1 MSDLAEA
8 FALGLKLIFAG
19 DAEVYEVVG
28 RTLAIS
34 CASVV
39 IGTLLFLPMGSVI
52 YYYSFPGKRL
62 LITFIRTL
70 YSMPTVF
77 VGLLVFIALSRA
89 GPLGG
94 LELLFTPTAIVI
106 GEVILISPILLGLT
120 ISALGAVPPDIRDT
134 ATSLGATRLQTMLAV
149 GREARHG
156 VATGVLMAY
165 GRAVSE
171 VGVAL
176 MVGGNIRGFTRTLT
190 TAMSLETSM
199 GNIEF
204 SMALGLVLMS
214 IAFTVSLV
222 AYRLQQR

>member
-34 CASVV
+34 CVSVV

-77 VGLLVFIALSRA
+77 VGLLVFISLSRT

-120 ISALGAVPPDIRDT
+120 ISALGAVPTDIRDT

-149 GREARHG
+149 AREARHG

>member
-1 MSDLAEA
+1 MA
-8 FALGLKLIFAG
+8 
-19 DAEVYEVVG
+19 G

-34 CASVV
+34 SVSTV
-39 IGTLLFLPMGSVI
+39 IGAVLFVPVGSVI
-52 YYYSFPGKRL
+52 HYYRFPGKRL
-62 LITFIRTL
+62 LITVIRAL

-77 VGLLVFIALSRA
+77 IGLLVFILVSRT

-94 LELLFTPTAIVI
+94 LGILFTPTAVVI
-106 GEVILISPILLGLT
+106 GEVILISPILVGLT
-120 ISALGAVPPDIRDT
+120 VSALGAVPLEIRET
-134 ATSLGATRLQTMLAV
+134 ATSLGATRLQTMSTVL
-149 GREARHG
+149 REARQG
-156 VATGVLMAY
+156 VSTGVLMAF

-176 MVGGNIRGFTRTLT
+176 IVGGNIKGFTRTLT

-204 SMALGLVLMS
+204 SMALGLILMS
-214 IAFTVSLV
+214 LAFTVSIV

>member
-1 MSDLAEA
+1 VGDLVEA
-8 FALGLKLIFAG
+8 FVLGLKLIFSG
-19 DAEVYEVVG
+19 DAEVYEVAG
-28 RTLAIS
+28 RTLVIS
-34 CASVV
+34 CASTAISMV
-39 IGTLLFLPMGSVI
+39 IFVPLGSVI
-52 YYYSFPGKRL
+52 FYSTFPGKGL
-62 LITFIRTL
+62 LVTVIRTL

-77 VGLLVFIALSRA
+77 VGLLVFIILSRT

-94 LELLFTPTAIVI
+94 LGILFTPTAIVI
-106 GEVILISPILLGLT
+106 GEVILIAPIMIGLT
-120 ISALGAVPPDIRDT
+120 VSALSGVPSEVRDT
-134 ATSLGATRLQTMLAV
+134 AISLGATRLQTMSVVL
-149 GREARHG
+149 REARHG
-156 VATGVLMAY
+156 VATGVLMGF

-204 SMALGLVLMS
+204 SMALGLILMS
-214 IAFTVSLV
+214 LAFTVSLV

>member
-1 MSDLAEA
+1 MGDLAEA
-8 FALGLKLIFAG
+8 FGLGLKLIFAG

-77 VGLLVFIALSRA
+77 VGLLVFISLSRT

-149 GREARHG
+149 AREARHG

>member
-1 MSDLAEA
+1 MGDLAEA
-8 FALGLKLIFAG
+8 FGLGLKLIFTG
-19 DAEVYEVVG
+19 DAEVYEVAG

-34 CASVV
+34 LSSTA
-39 IGTLLFLPMGSVI
+39 IGTILFLPLASLI
-52 YYYSFPGKRL
+52 YYHAFPGKGL
-62 LITFIRTL
+62 FVTFIRAL

-77 VGLLVFIALSRA
+77 VGLLVFIILSRA

-94 LELLFTPTAIVI
+94 LEILFTPTAIVI

-120 ISALGAVPPDIRDT
+120 ITALNAVPSDIRDT
-134 ATSLGATRLQTMLAV
+134 AKSLGATRVQTMV
-149 GREARHG
+149 TVVREAKYG
-156 VATGVLMAY
+156 IATGILMAF

-171 VGVAL
+171 VGIAL

-204 SMALGLVLMS
+204 SMALGLILMS
-214 IAFTVSLV
+214 LAFAVSIV
-222 AYRLQQR
+222 AYRLQRR

>member
-1 MSDLAEA
+1 LGDLAEA
-8 FALGLKLIFAG
+8 FSLGLKLIFAG

-34 CASVV
+34 CASVA

-134 ATSLGATRLQTMLAV
+134 ATSLGATRLQTVRVVA
-149 GREARHG
+149 REARHG
-156 VATGVLMAY
+156 VATGILMAY

>member
-1 MSDLAEA
+1 LGDLVEA
-8 FALGLKLIFAG
+8 FTLGLKLIFTG
-19 DAEVYEVVG
+19 DAEVYEVAG

-34 CASVV
+34 CTSTVV
-39 IGTLLFLPMGSVI
+39 GALLFVPVGSVI
-52 YYYSFPGKRL
+52 HYYRFPGKRL
-62 LITFIRTL
+62 LITVIRAL

-77 VGLLVFIALSRA
+77 VGLLVFILVSRT

-94 LELLFTPTAIVI
+94 LEILFTPTAVVI
-106 GEVILISPILLGLT
+106 GEVILISPILVGLT
-120 ISALGAVPPDIRDT
+120 ISALGAVPTEIRET
-134 ATSLGATRLQTMLAV
+134 ATSLGATRLQTMSAV
-149 GREARHG
+149 LREARQG
-156 VATGVLMAY
+156 VATGVLMAF

-176 MVGGNIRGFTRTLT
+176 MVGGNIKGFTRTLT

-204 SMALGLVLMS
+204 SMALGLILMS
-214 IAFTVSLV
+214 LAFTVSIA

>member
-1 MSDLAEA
+1 LGDLAEA
-8 FALGLKLIFAG
+8 FGLGLKLIFTG
-19 DAEVYEVVG
+19 DAEVYEVAG

-34 CASVV
+34 LSSTA
-39 IGTLLFLPMGSVI
+39 IGTILFLPLASLI
-52 YYYSFPGKRL
+52 YYHAFPGKDL
-62 LITFIRTL
+62 FVTFIRAL

-77 VGLLVFIALSRA
+77 VGLLVFIILSRT

-94 LELLFTPTAIVI
+94 LEILFTPTAIVI

-120 ISALGAVPPDIRDT
+120 ITALNAVPPDIRDT
-134 ATSLGATRLQTMLAV
+134 AMSLGATRLQTMV
-149 GREARHG
+149 TVVREAKYG
-156 VATGVLMAY
+156 IATGIMMAF

-171 VGVAL
+171 VGIAL

-204 SMALGLVLMS
+204 SMALGLILMS
-214 IAFTVSLV
+214 LAFAVSIV
-222 AYRLQQR
+222 AYRLQRR

>member
-62 LITFIRTL
+62 LITFIRAL

-149 GREARHG
+149 AREARHG